1 MEAESI
7 SQRFAG
13 LFPTV
18 GSGGGRYPGT
28 GAPEEGGGGISC
40 LLKCDGIVSAVKITS
55 ITPFSLSARRR
66 RRLIHGNRVY
76 LPHKSTYSDHFGTV

>member
-28 GAPEEGGGGISC
+28 GAPEEGGGELAAC
-40 LLKCDGIVSAVKITS
+40 LSVTELLAQ
-55 ITPFSLSARRR
+55 
-66 RRLIHGNRVY
+66 
-76 LPHKSTYSDHFGTV
+76 